1 MTKAIN
7 WRRENKRRTLATHG
21 TKSEKP
27 RRYLP
32 PLNSN
37 HLELTP
43 EERKKVN
50 KILKQYPMKID

>member
-27 RRYLP
+27 RRP

-50 KILKQYPMKID
+50 EILKQYPMKKDF